1 MGTGIV
7 SIGLAVDGFE
17 TLSRVLLAVAAAVWA
32 GLGFL
37 LVGRAIGDRPR
48 AELEAESPASL
59 TGVAGT
65 AVLGARCALLGWNF
79 VAMAM
84 LALAACLWLLLVPRV
99 LRHWKT
105 PTVGASFI
113 LTVGTESLAVLA
125 AIVALRER
133 VAWLAIGALCALAL
147 GVLAYVFV
155 LARFDFRQLL
165 VGHGDHWVAGG
176 ALAIATLACGKAE
189 EAAAG
194 LAALHGLAGPLG
206 WAALVLWIGA
216 VLWLPALVICELVAP
231 RLHYDVRRWSTVF
244 PVGMYAACSFE
255 VGAVRSIDGLVDF
268 ARVWVWVA
276 VVLWAVVFA
285 ALLRRGVVLWR
296 TVPADHAP
304 PTARAGAG
312 RNA

>member
-1 MGTGIV
+1 
-7 SIGLAVDGFE
+7 
-17 TLSRVLLAVAAAVWA
+17 
-32 GLGFL
+32 
-37 LVGRAIGDRPR
+37 
-48 AELEAESPASL
+48 
-59 TGVAGT
+59 
-65 AVLGARCALLGWNF
+65 
-79 VAMAM
+79 
-84 LALAACLWLLLVPRV
+84 
-99 LRHWKT
+99 
-105 PTVGASFI
+105 
-113 LTVGTESLAVLA
+113 
-125 AIVALRER
+125 
-133 VAWLAIGALCALAL
+133 
-147 GVLAYVFV
+147 VFV

-176 ALAIATLACGKAE
+176 ALAIATLACGKAK

-206 WAALVLWIGA
+206 WAALVLWIAA

-268 ARVWVWVA
+268 ARAWVWVA

-304 PTARAGAG
+304 STARAGAG